1 MLWIVWKMAKGLDLE
16 KNSYW
21 ISKAHLANPTPRTLT
36 ATVTP
41 FVFNKFEEER
51 EFL

>member
-1 MLWIVWKMAKGLDLE
+1 MDCVEDGKGIGFG

-41 FVFNKFEEER
+41 FVFDKFQEER